1 MAINLDPLPHLS
13 PIVEGRTIITAET
26 IERPPSERP
35 THDSIDAIADWLIG
49 EARRIPSAAGAIDEY
64 AWRLYAA
71 GIPVLRVSVHAGTL
85 HPQYLGA
92 AFVWWRDT
100 GKTVR
105 VMIKHEI
112 ADLIPYEVNPV
123 RRVREGGETLRR
135 HLDGPDAEFDF
146 TVLQELKERGAT
158 EYFAFPVGG
167 AYGPSTYMVTY
178 VSDRPGGFADGEIA
192 DLKRLSERLSI
203 VADMHSQ
210 KHIAQNV
217 LTAYLGAQAGP
228 RVLAGDIRRGS
239 GEAIAAVLWSS
250 DLRSFTHLSDHAPG
264 EQVINILNRVF
275 EAQAVAI
282 AGHGGE
288 ILKFIGDGLLAIFPV
303 ASPNDAAKAA
313 ADAVAAATEALA
325 AVHALDHEIADQ
337 APLKMVIAL
346 HYGTVIYGNIGAADR
361 LDFTVI
367 GPGVNLVSRIEAV
380 AKSLDRPLLVSD
392 DFARVYGGK
401 LRSLGQHKLRGLDQP
416 HELFA
421 PEDASTVVPQ
431 ERLRS

>member
-1 MAINLDPLPHLS
+1 MTTDVDALPHS
-13 PIVEGRTIITAET
+13 SAIVEGRTIITAET
-26 IERPPSERP
+26 VERPVDKRP
-35 THDSIDAIADWLIG
+35 LHDTIDAIAEWLIDD
-49 EARRIPSAAGAIDEY
+49 ARRIGSAAGAIDEY

-100 GKTVR
+100 ARTVR

-112 ADLIPYEVNPV
+112 ADLIPYDVNPV

-135 HLDGPDAEFDF
+135 KLDTPDAQFDF
-146 TVLQELKERGAT
+146 LVLEDLKARGAT
-158 EYFAFPVGG
+158 EYYAFPIGG

-178 VSDRPGGFADGEIA
+178 VSDRPGGFSDGEIA
-192 DLKRLSERLSI
+192 DLRRLSERLSV

-210 KHIAQNV
+210 KHIAENV
-217 LTAYLGAQAGP
+217 LIAYLGRQTGP
-228 RVLAGDIRRGS
+228 RVLAGHIRRGS
-239 GEAIAAVLWSS
+239 GEAIDAVLWSS
-250 DLRSFTHLSDHAPG
+250 DLRSFTQLSDHAPG
-264 EQVINILNRVF
+264 EQVIGILNRVF

-282 AGHGGE
+282 ASHGGE

-303 ASPNDAAKAA
+303 ASPDDAAKAA
-313 ADAVAAATEALA
+313 ANAVAAATEALA
-325 AVHALDHEIADQ
+325 AVHALDHEIDGQ

-346 HYGTVIYGNIGAADR
+346 HYGTAIYGNIGAPDR

-367 GPGVNLVSRIEAV
+367 GPAVNLVSRVEAV
-380 AKSLDRPLLVSD
+380 AKSLNLPLVVSD
-392 DFARVYGGK
+392 DFARVHGGK
-401 LRSLGQHKLRGLDQP
+401 LQSLGQHKLRGLDQP

-421 PEDASTVVPQ
+421 PHEAGN
-431 ERLRS
+431 